1 MMRLK
6 SSFVVLLFGFVS
18 YSSLGFTQP
27 EQSKVSESTVIQSL
41 QSANL
46 MPIPIGS
53 LSTQDNARHQAYCKS
68 IGANDVTNSGKV
80 MVSSGISD
88 LAVCLRNDVRKNN
101 AAPPESNKI
110 FRIDGNGGLL
120 PLPPETGDRS
130 KTQLTII
137 PHPATGSVP
146 YGSQFYAAA
155 YVDFFDIPRTGMGR
169 AESSIP
175 ADDCR
180 WAYQDLLQAGD
191 ARISGFT

>member
-1 MMRLK
+1 MSRKL
-6 SSFVVLLFGFVS
+6 V
-18 YSSLGFTQP
+18 Y
-27 EQSKVSESTVIQSL
+27 
-41 QSANL
+41 
-46 MPIPIGS
+46 
-53 LSTQDNARHQAYCKS
+53 STQCASGCAKSRKRKLGILAKLRERTSRIHVSHRDKYDEVKKQFCRSFIRICIVLFTWLYSTGTVKGIRIDCYSIFTVCKFNDYSDWKLKYAAYCKS

-101 AAPPESNKI
+101 AALPESNKI

-146 YGSQFYAAA
+146 YGSQ
-155 YVDFFDIPRTGMGR
+155 
-169 AESSIP
+169 
-175 ADDCR
+175 
-180 WAYQDLLQAGD
+180 
-191 ARISGFT
+191 

>member
-1 MMRLK
+1 MFHIGINMMRLK

-53 LSTQDNARHQAYCKS
+53 LSTQDNARHQAYCKR
-68 IGANDVTNSGKV
+68 IGANDVTNSGQV
-80 MVSSGISD
+80 MVSSGISE

-110 FRIDGNGGLL
+110 FRIVANF
-120 PLPPETGDRS
+120 TQ
-130 KTQLTII
+130 QLTLIFSI
-137 PHPATGSVP
+137 SHVQAWEELSPASLLMIVDGLTKI
-146 YGSQFYAAA
+146 YCRQAMLEYLASQYAKLK
-155 YVDFFDIPRTGMGR
+155 Y
-169 AESSIP
+169 
-175 ADDCR
+175 
-180 WAYQDLLQAGD
+180 
-191 ARISGFT
+191 